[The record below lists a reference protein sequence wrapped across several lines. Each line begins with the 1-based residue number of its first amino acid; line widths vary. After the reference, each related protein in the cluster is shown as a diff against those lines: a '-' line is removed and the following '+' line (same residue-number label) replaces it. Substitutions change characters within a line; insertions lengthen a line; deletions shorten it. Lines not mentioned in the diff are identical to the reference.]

1 MNIKIIAV
9 LVIVLVIIASYML
22 FSSKAPAQIQ
32 QVTVSDNSAEISS
45 VLGEQYSAMI
55 EEELNKLS
63 IEQTDFISQSAD
75 NIASDTS
82 LFYY

>member
-1 MNIKIIAV
+1 MNLKIIAAIV
-9 LVIVLVIIASYML
+9 VIVLIAVAVYM
-22 FSSKAPAQIQ
+22 FMKPIGPAPTTI
-32 QVTVSDNSAEISS
+32 DNSVEISS

>member
-1 MNIKIIAV
+1 MNIKIMAV
-9 LVIVLVIIASYML
+9 LVIALVIIASYIL
-22 FSSKAPAQIQ
+22 FSIKTPAQIQ
-32 QVTVSDNSAEISS
+32 QVTASDNSAEISS
-45 VLGEQYSAMI
+45 VLGEQYSSMI